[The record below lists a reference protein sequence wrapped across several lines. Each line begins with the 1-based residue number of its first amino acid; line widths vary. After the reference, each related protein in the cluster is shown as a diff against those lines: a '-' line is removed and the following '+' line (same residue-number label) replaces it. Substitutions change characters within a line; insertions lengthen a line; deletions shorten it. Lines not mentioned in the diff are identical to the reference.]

1 MNVLK
6 APSLMPSTS
15 ASLTFL
21 LVSSQ
26 LPLAHLQS
34 PVQSVW
40 LLLWHVFHFDKTPLR
55 VSTPAID
62 LTVASATSQ
71 SEVPEFQAHS
81 VTAAQ
86 VLCVVFVAQASAC
99 LPRATIVCRSF
110 AEPVIKSTKNFVP
123 PTKHVFSS
131 SSHSQVRPFA
141 ALQVDTV

>member
-1 MNVLK
+1 M
-6 APSLMPSTS
+6 
-15 ASLTFL
+15 
-21 LVSSQ
+21 
-26 LPLAHLQS
+26 QS

-110 AEPVIKSTKNFVP
+110 AEPVTKSKKNFIA
-123 PTKHVFSS
+123 PTEHIP
-131 SSHSQVRPFA
+131 SSHSQVRPCA
-141 ALQVDTV
+141 ALQVDSV